1 MYGGVENLWDDE
13 NDGGGENE
21 GSKINAVGEN
31 HGSNKRMRM
40 MEQVSMTGFMWVA
53 VLFLDILWVVL
64 FL

>member
-1 MYGGVENLWDDE
+1 MYGGAENLWDDE
-13 NDGGGENE
+13 NDGGGEHE